1 MKERRNEM
9 ASDKIVILNAENFQ
23 QEVLDSEQLVVV
35 DFWADWCGPCKMVAP
50 VMDELAEDYD
60 GRAKI
65 AKLNVD
71 EERDLA
77 KKYRVMSIP
86 SILFFKNGN
95 EVDRIVGAQGKDEF
109 ASKIDSLL

>member
-1 MKERRNEM
+1 MKL
-9 ASDKIVILNAENFQ
+9 ASEKIIQLNAENFQ
-23 QEVLDSEQLVVV
+23 QEVLDAEQLVVV

-71 EERDLA
+71 EQRDLA

-86 SILFFKNGN
+86 SILFFKGGN
-95 EVDRIVGAQGKDEF
+95 EVDRVVGAQGKEEF

>member
-1 MKERRNEM
+1 M

-95 EVDRIVGAQGKDEF
+95 EVDRIVGALREGR
-109 ASKIDSLL
+109 ICL

>member
-1 MKERRNEM
+1 M

-35 DFWADWCGPCKMVAP
+35 IWADWCGPCKMVAP

-77 KKYRVMSIP
+77 KSIGYEHP
-86 SILFFKNGN
+86 IHTIF
-95 EVDRIVGAQGKDEF
+95 
-109 ASKIDSLL
+109 